1 MTKRELAEKADVQ
14 ERQIRYIVEDL
25 NLQDGT
31 DFYYKRSGAKN
42 TRRIHFTDTG
52 IAKVLN
58 RPNARKKAKDTT
70 M

>member
-1 MTKRELAEKADVQ
+1 MTKRELAEKAGVQ
-14 ERQIRYIVEDL
+14 ERQIEYNVQFLKPE
-25 NLQDGT
+25 T
-31 DFYYKRSGAKN
+31 DYYYKRSGAKN